1 MVLGIPLL
9 LALLAGQL
17 GALCNPVT
25 QPTTEHAAFLASSIS
40 LGLHG
45 LVGILQSIEHRGDAL
60 LGLLEQVFQ
69 VQQDGL

>member
-1 MVLGIPLL
+1 MVFGIALL
-9 LALLAGQL
+9 LALLTGEL

-45 LVGILQSIEHRGDAL
+45 LIWILQRIEHRGNAL

-69 VQQDGL
+69 VQQDSL